1 MSLGPSYAK
10 LHAIRATE
18 TTLALPTT
26 SVYSGSA
33 ENHSSG
39 SDPNASYVVS
49 PSQLANLMSPFRG
62 LDRLASAIVSGVST
76 KNSSNISNS
85 GDDDGKFKPGN
96 KYGFIPKPVS
106 FSFGDYDFGSW
117 LSGFPGRRRE
127 LDTSHEGYSAP
138 VKEDRG
144 IASLD

>member
-18 TTLALPTT
+18 TALAVPTT

-33 ENHSSG
+33 EDHSSG
-39 SDPNASYVVS
+39 SDPNAS
-49 PSQLANLMSPFRG
+49 G

-76 KNSSNISNS
+76 KNSSNINNN
-85 GDDDGKFKPGN
+85 GDDDGEFKPGN

-106 FSFGDYDFGSW
+106 FSFGDFDIDSW
-117 LSGFPGRRRE
+117 LSGYSGRRRFRASSVKSAE
-127 LDTSHEGYSAP
+127 SNHVISLQPLVITQSHQ
-138 VKEDRG
+138 
-144 IASLD
+144 